1 MKVTRP
7 IFLSVVV
14 ALVFVVLSFLP
25 RLENTEKESILLK
38 TIVDVVEAYHF
49 DPLNI
54 NDEFS
59 EKVFN
64 LYIDRIDRGRRWLTQ
79 EDMEVLSAYK
89 LTLDEEIKQ
98 GKFDFLDI
106 SVAHLEKGVKKTET
120 FYKEILQQPFDFTT
134 SEVVITEGSQ
144 KGFAANDKELK
155 EFWRK
160 NLKYEVMTRLANLIE
175 EQEKLPEEQRM
186 TEAQLEEKARN
197 KVLELYDG
205 WYKRMAKLERHDRI
219 TTYLNA
225 VTNVFDPHTSYYEP
239 VQKQSF
245 DIEFGGKVEGI
256 GARLQEDDVYT
267 KIVGIVVGG
276 PAWKTKQL
284 EEGDMIMKVTQ
295 ADNSEGVDIKGMRV
309 DDVVQL
315 IRGKKGTKV
324 RLTVKKADGSILEVP
339 ILRDIIVLEEKFAKS
354 LIVEGDEQ
362 TEIGYVYLPGFYADF
377 EDKGGRFC
385 ADDVTIELE
394 KLKKEGVKGI
404 ILDLRDN
411 GGGSL
416 DEVRKM
422 SGLFIEQGPVV
433 QVKSRDR
440 RPEVLSDTDS
450 RVQYSGPLIVMV
462 NNFSASASEILAAAL
477 QDYDRALIVG
487 STKTHGKGT
496 VQRFIDLDRTVRG
509 STELKPLGHIK
520 LTMQKYYGVAGKSVQ
535 LKGVIP
541 DIVLPDYLHYVTTG
555 ERDYEYA
562 MDWSEIDAVPFNQE
576 VYKIKNKPELRKRS
590 ESRVANDSTFQAILK
605 YANWIKKQQDK
616 SEVSL
621 NLKEYQAQETKRNA
635 EVANYREL
643 MKKEYLTK
651 VRNLTLE
658 VADFA
663 TADESKKARN
673 EEFINTTKKDVHL
686 REAIAIM
693 QDMIAT
699 HALVKR

>member
-1 MKVTRP
+1 
-7 IFLSVVV
+7 
-14 ALVFVVLSFLP
+14 
-25 RLENTEKESILLK
+25 
-38 TIVDVVEAYHF
+38 
-49 DPLNI
+49 
-54 NDEFS
+54 
-59 EKVFN
+59 
-64 LYIDRIDRGRRWLTQ
+64 
-79 EDMEVLSAYK
+79 
-89 LTLDEEIKQ
+89 
-98 GKFDFLDI
+98 
-106 SVAHLEKGVKKTET
+106 
-120 FYKEILQQPFDFTT
+120 
-134 SEVVITEGSQ
+134 
-144 KGFAANDKELK
+144 
-155 EFWRK
+155 
-160 NLKYEVMTRLANLIE
+160 
-175 EQEKLPEEQRM
+175 
-186 TEAQLEEKARN
+186 
-197 KVLELYDG
+197 
-205 WYKRMAKLERHDRI
+205 
-219 TTYLNA
+219 
-225 VTNVFDPHTSYYEP
+225 
-239 VQKQSF
+239 
-245 DIEFGGKVEGI
+245 
-256 GARLQEDDVYT
+256 
-267 KIVGIVVGG
+267 
-276 PAWKTKQL
+276 
-284 EEGDMIMKVTQ
+284 
-295 ADNSEGVDIKGMRV
+295 
-309 DDVVQL
+309 
-315 IRGKKGTKV
+315 
-324 RLTVKKADGSILEVP
+324 
-339 ILRDIIVLEEKFAKS
+339 
-354 LIVEGDEQ
+354 
-362 TEIGYVYLPGFYADF
+362 
-377 EDKGGRFC
+377 
-385 ADDVTIELE
+385 
-394 KLKKEGVKGI
+394 
-404 ILDLRDN
+404 
-411 GGGSL
+411 
-416 DEVRKM
+416 
-422 SGLFIEQGPVV
+422 VV

-590 ESRVANDSTFQAILK
+590 ESRVANDSTFQAILE